1 MYDNFILV
9 SLSLEKFHVNLYNKL
24 IINESRMKITGVT
37 AVPSETFQS
46 PNEFFFLLHTLIEL
60 DALLTREERAN

>member
-1 MYDNFILV
+1 
-9 SLSLEKFHVNLYNKL
+9 
-24 IINESRMKITGVT
+24 MKITGVT